1 MKVIFYYVL
10 KLFKFYMMLLP
21 PSVNKI
27 NIKPCAKNYIIY
39 VVVNFRIPHDHIA
52 WWVGVKETTVKYYKH
67 LQWWVVEYD
76 NITVQ
81 YKGLINNNRN

>member
-10 KLFKFYMMLLP
+10 KLFKFYMMLLA
-21 PSVNKI
+21 PS
-27 NIKPCAKNYIIY
+27 
-39 VVVNFRIPHDHIA
+39 VVNFGIPHDHIA

-67 LQWWVVEYD
+67 FKWWVVEYD

-81 YKGLINNNRN
+81 YKGLINNSRS

>member
-10 KLFKFYMMLLP
+10 KMFKFYVMLLA
-21 PSVNKI
+21 PSGYKVNI
-27 NIKPCAKNYIIY
+27 NPCAKNYFIY
-39 VVVNFRIPHDHIA
+39 AVVNFGIPHDHIA

-67 LQWWVVEYD
+67 FKWWVVEYD

-81 YKGLINNNRN
+81 YKGLINNSRN